1 LFGTYLEKP
10 AMDAH
15 VILASRKSWSMIN
28 LRKILVTTDL
38 SEHSLAAFEHA
49 FSLGLLYA
57 SRIYVL
63 YVADNAPPLF
73 ALYGSEG
80 DVQVHALRIE
90 EAGVQKLDQFMT
102 NHIGTEKKVVPV
114 VRSGIPEEE
123 IMQFAEHEGM
133 DLIVMAT
140 HGWTGLKHILL
151 GSVAEKVVRR
161 SLVPVLTVKPKPMR
175 EEIVRKEDVEKEL
188 HLR

>member
-1 LFGTYLEKP
+1 
-10 AMDAH
+10 
-15 VILASRKSWSMIN
+15 MIN

-57 SRIYVL
+57 SKVYVL
-63 YVADNAPPLF
+63 YVVDTAPPLYT
-73 ALYGSEG
+73 LYGLGE
-80 DVQVHALRIE
+80 DVQLHAARVE
-90 EAGVQKLDQFMT
+90 EASIKKLDQFIIG
-102 NHIGTEKKVVPV
+102 HIGTERKTVPV
-114 VRSGIPEEE
+114 VRSGT
-123 IMQFAEHEGM
+123 AEHEILRFAEEEGV

-140 HGWTGLKHILL
+140 HGWTGVKHILM

-161 SLVPVLTVKPKPMR
+161 STVPVLTVKPKPMR
-175 EEIVRKEDVEKEL
+175 NEIVRHEDVEMEL